1 MVNAKL
7 LNDNHRTSFVST
19 IQHLFQMPSEKF
31 KLAILVSGHGS
42 NLQAIIDSIEENNL
56 TAEISLILSN
66 VPDAYALQRGK
77 KHGLESVFLDPKY
90 FSSRD
95 DYEKRMIEL
104 LKTKS
109 IDLVCLAGFMRIL
122 GKKFIKAFSRKIIN
136 IHPSLLPAFPGLNVQ
151 KKALEHGVKFSGCT
165 VHFVNEEVDGG
176 AIILQAVVPILD
188 ADDAQSLSDRILEQE
203 HIIYPE
209 AIRLIIED
217 NLVFSGRRVAQ
228 KTREN

>member
-1 MVNAKL
+1 
-7 LNDNHRTSFVST
+7 
-19 IQHLFQMPSEKF
+19 MPSEKF
-31 KLAILVSGHGS
+31 KLAVLVSGRGS
-42 NLQAIIDSIEENNL
+42 NLQAIIDSIEKNSL
-56 TAEISLILSN
+56 AAEISLIMSN
-66 VPDAYALQRGK
+66 VSDAYALQRGK
-77 KHGLESVFLDPKY
+77 KHGLESIFLDPKS

-95 DYEKRMIEL
+95 DYEKQMIEL
-104 LKTKS
+104 LQTKS

-122 GKKFIKAFSRKIIN
+122 GKKFIDAFSGKIIN

-151 KKALEHGVKFSGCT
+151 EKALKHGVRFSGCT

-176 AIILQAVVPILD
+176 AIISQAVVPILD
-188 ADDAQSLSDRILEQE
+188 ADDTQSLSDRILEQE

-217 NLVFSGRRVAQ
+217 RLELSGRRVVR

>member
-1 MVNAKL
+1 
-7 LNDNHRTSFVST
+7 
-19 IQHLFQMPSEKF
+19 MPSEKF
-31 KLAILVSGHGS
+31 KLAVLVSGRGS
-42 NLQAIIDSIEENNL
+42 NLQAIIDSIEKNNL
-56 TAEISLILSN
+56 AAEISLILSN

-77 KHGLESVFLDPKY
+77 KHRLESIFLDPKS

-95 DYEKRMIEL
+95 DYEKQMIEL
-104 LKTKS
+104 LQTKS

-122 GKKFIKAFSRKIIN
+122 GKKFIEAFSGKIIN

-151 KKALEHGVKFSGCT
+151 EKALQHGVRFSGCT

-176 AIILQAVVPILD
+176 AIISQAVVPILD
-188 ADDAQSLSDRILEQE
+188 ADDTQSLSNRILEQE

-209 AIRLIIED
+209 AIRLIIE
-217 NLVFSGRRVAQ
+217 NRLEFSGRRVVR

>member
-1 MVNAKL
+1 
-7 LNDNHRTSFVST
+7 
-19 IQHLFQMPSEKF
+19 MPSEKF
-31 KLAILVSGHGS
+31 KLAVLVSGRGS
-42 NLQAIIDSIEENNL
+42 NLQAIIDSIEKNNL
-56 TAEISLILSN
+56 AAEISLILSN

-77 KHGLESVFLDPKY
+77 KHGLESIFLDPKS

-95 DYEKRMIEL
+95 DYEKQMIEL
-104 LKTKS
+104 LQTKS

-122 GKKFIKAFSRKIIN
+122 GKKFIEAFSGKIIN

-151 KKALEHGVKFSGCT
+151 EKALKHGVRFSGCT

-176 AIILQAVVPILD
+176 AIISQAVVPILD
-188 ADDAQSLSDRILEQE
+188 ADDTQSLSDRILEQE

-217 NLVFSGRRVAQ
+217 RLELSGRRVVR
-228 KTREN
+228 KIREN

>member
-1 MVNAKL
+1 
-7 LNDNHRTSFVST
+7 
-19 IQHLFQMPSEKF
+19 MPSEKF
-31 KLAILVSGHGS
+31 KLAVLVSGRGS
-42 NLQAIIDSIEENNL
+42 NLQAIIDSIEKNNL
-56 TAEISLILSN
+56 AAEISLILSN

-77 KHGLESVFLDPKY
+77 KHGLESIFLDPKS
-90 FSSRD
+90 FSRRD
-95 DYEKRMIEL
+95 DYEKQMIEL
-104 LKTKS
+104 LQTKS

-122 GKKFIKAFSRKIIN
+122 GKKFIEAFSGKIIN

-151 KKALEHGVKFSGCT
+151 EKALKHGVKFSGCT

-176 AIILQAVVPILD
+176 AIISQAVVPILD
-188 ADDAQSLSDRILEQE
+188 ADDTQSLSDRILEQE

-217 NLVFSGRRVAQ
+217 RLGFSGRRVVR

>member
-1 MVNAKL
+1 
-7 LNDNHRTSFVST
+7 
-19 IQHLFQMPSEKF
+19 MPSEKF
-31 KLAILVSGHGS
+31 KLAVLVSGRGS
-42 NLQAIIDSIEENNL
+42 NLQAIIDSIEKNNL
-56 TAEISLILSN
+56 AAEISLILSN

-77 KHGLESVFLDPKY
+77 KHGLESIFLDPKS

-95 DYEKRMIEL
+95 DYEKQMIKL
-104 LKTKS
+104 LQSKS

-122 GKKFIKAFSRKIIN
+122 GKKFIEAFSGKIIN

-151 KKALEHGVKFSGCT
+151 EKALQHGVRFSGCT

-176 AIILQAVVPILD
+176 AIISQAVVPILD
-188 ADDAQSLSDRILEQE
+188 ADDTQSLSDRILEQE

-209 AIRLIIED
+209 AIRLVIED
-217 NLVFSGRRVAQ
+217 RLEFSGRRVVR